1 MPHLRHNFHV
11 FPGLI
16 LLLICLTAQAALTYW
31 GARLLK
37 ARWARLAL
45 YTLSAGCIAV
55 YCAGYLTLF
64 GQVYIRFSSPLVTW
78 TQAAALLLGVCAT
91 GMTIVGAA
99 VRSIPFRAE
108 RRTALRAAGAAALS
122 TPALA
127 LAFGIL
133 HRDDFRISEVRVP
146 IPGLPRDLD
155 GLRLVQ
161 VSDIHLSPFLS
172 EKQLGRA
179 IDMANETRPH
189 IALVTGDLISR
200 LGDPLDACIRQ
211 IARLRADAGVF
222 GCMGNHESYAGVE
235 DYTAA
240 AAARRGVRFLR
251 SENTRLR
258 FGNATLNLVG
268 VDYEPFHSIYLA
280 GAARM
285 MAAGCLNVLLSHNP
299 DVFPVAAEQGWD
311 LTISGHTHGG
321 QIGVEILRHNVSP
334 ARFYTPYVRGLY
346 QVDRVAGYVSTGLG
360 TVGLPVRLGAPP
372 EVSLIRLCAT

>member
-1 MPHLRHNFHV
+1 LPHVPHNFHV

-16 LLLICLTAQAALTYW
+16 LLLMCLTGQAALTFW
-31 GARLLK
+31 GVRLVR

-45 YTLSAGCIAV
+45 YTLSSVCIV
-55 YCAGYLTLF
+55 LYFAGYLTLF
-64 GQVYIRFSSPLVTW
+64 GKIYTLFSSPVITW
-78 TQAAALLLGVCAT
+78 TQAAALLLGVSAV

-99 VRSIPFRAE
+99 VRRVPFRAE
-108 RRTALRAAGAAALS
+108 RRTALRVAGTAALS

-133 HRDDFRISEVRVP
+133 HRNDFRVNEVRVP

-172 EKQLGRA
+172 EKELERA

-189 IALVTGDLISR
+189 VALVTGDLISR

-240 AAARRGVRFLR
+240 ATARRGLRFLR
-251 SENTRLR
+251 SQSARLR
-258 FGNATLNLVG
+258 FGNATLNLAG
-268 VDYEPFHSIYLA
+268 VDYEPFHTLYLV
-280 GAARM
+280 GAERM
-285 MAAGCLNVLLSHNP
+285 MAEGCANVLLSHNP
-299 DVFPVAAEQGWD
+299 DVFPVAADQGWG

-321 QIGVEILRHNVSP
+321 QIGVEILHHNVSP

-346 QVDRVAGYVSTGLG
+346 QVDRMAGYVSTGLG

>member
-1 MPHLRHNFHV
+1 MPHNFHV

-16 LLLICLTAQAALTYW
+16 LLLLCLGAQVILAYW
-31 GARLLK
+31 GARLMK

-45 YTLSAGCIAV
+45 YALSSVCIV
-55 YCAGYLTLF
+55 TYFAGYLTLF
-64 GQVYIRFSSPLVTW
+64 GKIYILFSSPLVTW
-78 TQAAALLLGVCAT
+78 TQAAALLLGVCAV

-99 VRSIPFRAE
+99 VRRVPFRAE
-108 RRTALRAAGAAALS
+108 RRKMLRIAGTAALS
-122 TPALA
+122 TPALT
-127 LAFGIL
+127 LTFGIL
-133 HRDDFRISEVRVP
+133 HRNDFRVSEVRVP
-146 IPGLPRDLD
+146 IPGLPHDLD
-155 GLRLVQ
+155 GLRLMQ

-172 EKQLGRA
+172 EKELERA

-189 IALVTGDLISR
+189 VALVTGDLISR

-251 SENTRLR
+251 SQNTRLR
-258 FGNATLNLVG
+258 FGNATLNLAG
-268 VDYEPFHSIYLA
+268 VDYEPFHSHYLV
-280 GAARM
+280 GAERM
-285 MAAGCLNVLLSHNP
+285 IAAGCVNVLLSHNP
-299 DVFPVAAEQGWD
+299 DVFPAAAGQGWD
-311 LTISGHTHGG
+311 LTIGGHTHGG
-321 QIGVEILRHNVSP
+321 QIGVEILHRNVSP

-346 QVDRVAGYVSTGLG
+346 KVDRVAGYVSTGLG

>member
-1 MPHLRHNFHV
+1 M
-11 FPGLI
+11 
-16 LLLICLTAQAALTYW
+16 LICLTAQAALTFW
-31 GARLLK
+31 GARSVK
-37 ARWARLAL
+37 TRWARSAL
-45 YTLSAGCIAV
+45 FAVSGACIAT

-64 GQVYIRFSSPLVTW
+64 GQVYIHFSSPLVTW
-78 TQAAALLLGVCAT
+78 TQAAALLLGVCAV

-99 VRSIPFRAE
+99 VRRVPFRAE

-122 TPALA
+122 APALA

-133 HRDDFRISEVRVP
+133 HRDDFRVNEVRVP

-172 EKQLGRA
+172 EKQLERA

-189 IALVTGDLISR
+189 VALVTGDLISR
-200 LGDPLDACIRQ
+200 LGDPLDACIGQ
-211 IARLRADAGVF
+211 IARLRADAGVY
-222 GCMGNHESYAGVE
+222 GCMGNHEAYAGVE

-240 AAARRGVRFLR
+240 AAAHRGIRFLR
-251 SENTRLR
+251 SQNARLQ
-258 FGNATLNLVG
+258 FGNAALNLAG
-268 VDYEPFHSIYLA
+268 VDYEPFHTLYLV
-280 GAARM
+280 GAEHM

>member
-1 MPHLRHNFHV
+1 LPHLPHNFHV

-16 LLLICLTAQAALTYW
+16 LLLMCLTAQLALTYW
-31 GARLLK
+31 GARLMR

-45 YTLSAGCIAV
+45 YALSGACIAI
-55 YCAGYLTLF
+55 YCVGYLTLF
-64 GQVYIRFSSPLVTW
+64 GRIYILFPSPVVTW
-78 TQAAALLLGVCAT
+78 TQAAALLFGACAV

-99 VRSIPFRAE
+99 VRRVPFRAE
-108 RRTALRAAGAAALS
+108 RRTALRTVGAAALS
-122 TPALA
+122 APALA

-133 HRDDFRISEVRVP
+133 HRDDFRVSEVRVP

-172 EKQLGRA
+172 EKELERA
-179 IDMANETRPH
+179 IDMANETKPH
-189 IALVTGDLISR
+189 IALVTGDLIS
-200 LGDPLDACIRQ
+200 LPGDPLDACIRQ

-235 DYTAA
+235 DYTAD
-240 AAARRGVRFLR
+240 AAARRGIRFLR
-251 SENTRLR
+251 SQSLRLR
-258 FGNATLNLVG
+258 FGDAVLNLAG
-268 VDYEPFHSIYLA
+268 VDYAPFHTLYLV
-280 GAARM
+280 GAERM

-311 LTISGHTHGG
+311 LTIGGHTHGG
-321 QIGVEILRHNVSP
+321 QIGVEILHHNVSP

-346 QVDRVAGYVSTGLG
+346 KVDRVAGYVSTGLG